1 MSIKL
6 AVLQT
11 GDQIIADMR
20 ELMDGEKSVAYLF
33 KKPQKIVINSPLLVE
48 DDAETAAIEV
58 SLSSWILLTD
68 EDEIMIPINQVVT
81 LVEPVESVVKMYLEK
96 MSYGQNDQSD
106 PTD

>member
-33 KKPQKIVINSPLLVE
+33 KKQIGRAHV
-48 DDAETAAIEV
+48 
-58 SLSSWILLTD
+58 
-68 EDEIMIPINQVVT
+68 
-81 LVEPVESVVKMYLEK
+81 
-96 MSYGQNDQSD
+96 
-106 PTD
+106 